1 MKKRGLIALI
11 AILLMLNCNVASTA
25 LFAQKV
31 TIEKTKLVE
40 LTKLAEKSR
49 LYEGENVNLIVENYK
64 LKEKNVEANAELA
77 KAKDDIENLKATRNK
92 LTVAIVGFG
101 LLLVLWLITKVFKPK
116 WLG

>member
-11 AILLMLNCNVASTA
+11 ATLVMLTCNVASTA

-31 TIEKTKLVE
+31 TIEKDKLVE

-64 LKEKNVEANAELA
+64 MKEKLVEANAELA
-77 KAKDDIENLKATRNK
+77 KAKDDIQVLKSTRNK

-101 LLLVLWLITKVFKPK
+101 LLVVLWIAAKVFKPK
-116 WLG
+116 WL